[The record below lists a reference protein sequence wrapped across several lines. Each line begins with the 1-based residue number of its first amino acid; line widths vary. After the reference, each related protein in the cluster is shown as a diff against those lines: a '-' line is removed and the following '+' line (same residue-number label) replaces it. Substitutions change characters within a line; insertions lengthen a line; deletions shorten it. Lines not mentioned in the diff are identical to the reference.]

1 VRRFVLV
8 VLSSAILL
16 SACSSKGFPGA
27 GGTANSAAS
36 TAPTAAATVAATPA
50 AVIVTT
56 PTPKASVEAPATP
69 VSGSDWVSVTPVGAG
84 FTAKFPGAPTQSSQ
98 SFSTA
103 VGDAPASLWIFEQS
117 NDLAFFVVEARYP
130 SGSMTG
136 VSTSAVYDGAVKGMT
151 GSSAGLT
158 VDSQDNVTLG
168 GHDGRSFTL
177 TSTAASIK
185 GQMYLIGDNLYMI
198 YAAYTANADP
208 SVIDEFISYFTLSV

>member
-16 SACSSKGFPGA
+16 SACSSNGFPGA
-27 GGTANSAAS
+27 ATPASAPPTTVA
-36 TAPTAAATVAATPA
+36 THAATPTPVIVATPTAKATAEVTATPA
-50 AVIVTT
+50 A
-56 PTPKASVEAPATP
+56 
-69 VSGSDWVSVTPVGAG
+69 GSDWVSITPVGAG

-168 GHDGRSFTL
+168 GHDGRGFTL

-208 SVIDEFISYFTLSV
+208 AVIDEFISYFTLSV